1 MPDTSEARGHL
12 STSKALALA
21 LALGLACLL
30 VVWGTVGTEAQSGAE
45 IRVQVPPPPEVL
57 AGSGEITIT
66 VEVTATNLYGYQFV
80 VTFDPDLLEAVHAAF
95 DTSFLNPEYT
105 PPGWSGTIDNGAGT
119 VHFAAT
125 QFKPTPPVSGLGTVA
140 HIRFRAKTPATL
152 PALAEIG
159 LSRVS
164 MAESDGTRLEPIL
177 THPGYLVIVPH
188 SALEVRVPSP
198 GEIMEGSGAITASLV
213 LTCENVYGY
222 QFQVT
227 FNPSHLEAQAAGF
240 DGSFVE
246 PNFTPPDWT
255 ATIDNV
261 AGIVRFAATQFKPA
275 SPATGTG
282 TIGWV
287 RFTGRSP
294 PTLPVTTTVGFHDPR
309 LASVDGLRMTPAVI
323 SGTITILPQSII
335 TGQVELQ
342 GRTNWSGAE
351 AAALPIG
358 ISDTTDVDGWYAL
371 TVPTATYTV
380 TVEMVRYLDA
390 SRTVALVRGENL
402 LSRVRLLGGDA
413 NDDDEI
419 DIVDIGIIGGMYDTA
434 VDPATERADINAD
447 GLVDIVD
454 VVLAAGNYTRT
465 SPVPWP

>member
-1 MPDTSEARGHL
+1 MSKTRGHL
-12 STSKALALA
+12 LTTI
-21 LALGLACLL
+21 ALGVAAVCLIA
-30 VVWGTVGTEAQSGAE
+30 VWGTLGAKAQSGAE
-45 IRVQVPPPPEVL
+45 IRVEVPSPPEVL
-57 AGSGEITIT
+57 AGGGEITVT
-66 VEVTATNLYGYQFV
+66 VAVTATNLYGYQFV
-80 VTFDPDLLEAVHAAF
+80 VTFDPALVEAVRAEL

-105 PPGWSGTIDNGAGT
+105 PPGWSGAIDNLAGT

-125 QFKPTPPVSGLGTVA
+125 QFKPTPPASGSGPVA
-140 HIRFRAKTPATL
+140 RICFRAKTPVPLPTL
-152 PALAEIG
+152 AGVG
-159 LSRVS
+159 LSQVK
-164 MAESDGTRLEPIL
+164 MAEADGSRLEPVL
-177 THPGYLVIVPH
+177 THTGYFVIAPY

-198 GEIMEGSGAITASLV
+198 GQIMEANGAITASLV

-222 QFQVT
+222 QFEVT

-240 DGSFVE
+240 DGSFVQ
-246 PNFTPPDWT
+246 PDFTPSDWT
-255 ATIDNV
+255 ATIDNG

-287 RFTGRSP
+287 RFTGRSLP
-294 PTLPVTTTVGFHDPR
+294 ILPVTTTVGFHDPR
-309 LASVDGLRMTPAVI
+309 LASRDGLRMTPEVI
-323 SGTITILPQSII
+323 SGTITILPQSVI

-351 AAALPIG
+351 AAAQPIG
-358 ISDTTDVDGWYAL
+358 VSDITDVDGWYAL
-371 TVPTATYTV
+371 TVPAATYTV
-380 TVEMVRYLDA
+380 TVEMPRYLDA
-390 SRTVALVRGENL
+390 SKTIALVRGENL
-402 LSRVRLLGGDA
+402 LSCVRLLGGDA

-419 DIVDIGIIGGMYDTA
+419 DIVDIGIIGGMYDTV

-454 VVLAAGNYTRT
+454 VVLAAGNYTCT